1 MTITSRRKIAT
12 PAKITLLVLWSLFML
27 VLGNNVD
34 SDFVVNKSFASS
46 EQSPK
51 LVRLDKLQLAGENLG
66 EFSAYLPD
74 RGDLVARGND
84 FYYSQDE
91 NLGIGVWES
100 KPGSMT
106 YEDLKYDELMLVLD
120 GQLIMTAA
128 EGKPQYF
135 NQGEGF
141 ILPMGWSG
149 TLAVGEEGVR
159 KIWVSYMGGVKGE

>member
-1 MTITSRRKIAT
+1 MTLTNSCKIV
-12 PAKITLLVLWSLFML
+12 LLTMWSLCML
-27 VLGNNVD
+27 ALGTNLD
-34 SDFVVNKSFASS
+34 SDFVVNKSFAASD
-46 EQSPK
+46 QSPD
-51 LVRLDKLQLAGENLG
+51 LVPLDKLQLAGENLG
-66 EFSAYLPD
+66 DFSPYLPD
-74 RGDLVARGND
+74 RGDLVARGDD

-91 NLGIGVWES
+91 NLGVGVWES

-106 YEDLKYDELMLVLD
+106 YEDLKYDELMLVLE

>member
-1 MTITSRRKIAT
+1 MTLTNSCKIV
-12 PAKITLLVLWSLFML
+12 LLTMWSLCML
-27 VLGNNVD
+27 ALGTNLD
-34 SDFVVNKSFASS
+34 SDFVVNKSFAASD
-46 EQSPK
+46 QSPD
-51 LVRLDKLQLAGENLG
+51 LVPLDKLQLAGENLG
-66 EFSAYLPD
+66 DFSPYLPD
-74 RGDLVARGND
+74 RGDLVARGDD

-106 YEDLKYDELMLVLD
+106 YEDLKYDELMLVLE

>member
-1 MTITSRRKIAT
+1 MTLTNRRKIAK
-12 PAKITLLVLWSLFML
+12 PARIALLIAWSLFML

-34 SDFVVNKSFASS
+34 SDFVVNKSFAVSD
-46 EQSPK
+46 QSPE
-51 LVRLDKLQLAGENLG
+51 LVPLDKLQLAGENLG

-74 RGDLVARGND
+74 RGDLVARGDD

-106 YEDLKYDELMLVLD
+106 YEDLKYDELMLVLE

-159 KIWVSYMGGVKGE
+159 KIWVSYMGSIKGS

>member
-91 NLGIGVWES
+91 KSWYRRLGE
-100 KPGSMT
+100 
-106 YEDLKYDELMLVLD
+106 
-120 GQLIMTAA
+120 
-128 EGKPQYF
+128 
-135 NQGEGF
+135 
-141 ILPMGWSG
+141 
-149 TLAVGEEGVR
+149 
-159 KIWVSYMGGVKGE
+159 

>member
-1 MTITSRRKIAT
+1 MTLTNSCKIV
-12 PAKITLLVLWSLFML
+12 LLTVWSLCML
-27 VLGNNVD
+27 ALGTNLD
-34 SDFVVNKSFASS
+34 SDFVVNKSFAASD
-46 EQSPK
+46 QSPD
-51 LVRLDKLQLAGENLG
+51 LVPLDKLQLAGENLG
-66 EFSAYLPD
+66 DFSPYLPD
-74 RGDLVARGND
+74 RGDLVARGDD

-106 YEDLKYDELMLVLD
+106 YEDLKYDELMLVLE

-159 KIWVSYMGGVKGE
+159 KIWVSYMGSIKGS